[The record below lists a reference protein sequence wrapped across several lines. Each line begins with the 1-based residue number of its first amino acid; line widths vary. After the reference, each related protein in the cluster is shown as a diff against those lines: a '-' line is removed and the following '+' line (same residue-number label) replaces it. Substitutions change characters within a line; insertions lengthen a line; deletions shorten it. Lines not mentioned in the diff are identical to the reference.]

1 MRFVHSPFPFGLK
14 ASDRTLFDLA
24 GYSPTLFEA
33 VGQILGPVTLAAIRE
48 QLLSTLAR
56 APLD

>member
-1 MRFVHSPFPFGLK
+1 MRFVHSFFPLSLK
-14 ASDRTLFDLA
+14 TSDRSLFDLA

-33 VGQILGPVTLAAIRE
+33 VGQILGPVTLAAIR
-48 QLLSTLAR
+48 QLLLSTLAR